1 MGASMKWTVTAVER
15 GKEGAR
21 EALVLVTVDPGR
33 EAVRSPVAVNLVL
46 DRSASMKGAPLAAV
60 VAASRQLVDEASPE
74 DHLGLCLFDRNA
86 EQRVRLC
93 PMDAEGKI
101 RMREALSRLATGG
114 GTALHAA
121 VHTGAGELMR
131 TLLPGVKPR
140 MLLLTDGEP
149 SVGPK
154 AVENFQR
161 LGQTLAEKGLSV
173 HALGV
178 SDHYVADIL
187 QALSG
192 PSGNAFVH
200 VSDPAGVG
208 VAIGTIFSALRGE
221 VAMDAKIRIK
231 PSGFGSI
238 RCVHG
243 YPTHLDAGA
252 LAVLLGSLSVG
263 QVRHVLLGGPV
274 SGPGWG
280 LGLTARVRT
289 RVEETDRELEVERV
303 ALDSEPGK
311 QVLRIA
317 AELELVSA
325 EAAAW
330 AALTRKDKARCGDRL
345 LSAEARVKV
354 LLALGVAPVEAQRHM
369 QRVLELRHAFESA
382 TFDSSLEDKARQS
395 AALAASHTVSRIM
408 TSPPELFRRNAG
420 RP

>member
-1 MGASMKWTVTAVER
+1 MAVER
-15 GKEGAR
+15 GKDDAR
-21 EALVLVTVDPGR
+21 EALVLVTVDPGQA
-33 EAVRSPVAVNLVL
+33 AVRSPVSVNLVL
-46 DRSASMKGAPLAAV
+46 DRSASMRGAPLAAV
-60 VAASRQLVDEASPE
+60 VSAARHLVEEASPE
-74 DHLGLCLFDRNA
+74 DYLGLCLFDRNA
-86 EQRVRLC
+86 EQRVKLC
-93 PMDAEGKI
+93 PMDAEGKT
-101 RMREALSRLATGG
+101 RMRDALSRLSTGG

-121 VHTGAGELMR
+121 VHTGAGELLR

-149 SVGPK
+149 SVGP
-154 AVENFQR
+154 ATLENFQR
-161 LGQTLAEKGLSV
+161 LGVSLADKGISV
-173 HALGV
+173 HAMGV
-178 SDHYVADIL
+178 SDHYLPDIL

-208 VAIGTIFSALRGE
+208 VAIGSVFSALRGE

-231 PSGFGSI
+231 PAGFGSI
-238 RCVHG
+238 RCIHG

-274 SGPGWG
+274 TAANWS

-289 RVEETDRELEVERV
+289 RVEDSEQELPLERV
-303 ALDSEPGK
+303 TLESEQGK

-345 LSAEARVKV
+345 HSAEARVKV
-354 LLALGVAPVEAQRHM
+354 LVALGVAPVDAQRHM
-369 QRVLELRHAFESA
+369 QRVLELRHAFEST

-420 RP
+420 RS